1 MINTLSETPN
11 ASRIHIAFFGRRNNG
26 KSSLINAFTNQ
37 PVSLVSD
44 IAGTTTDPVYKPM
57 EVYPIGPCV
66 LIDTAGFDDEGSLG
80 EMRISKSKE
89 VVAICDI
96 AVMVFSPE
104 QTDFE
109 PEKEWISLLTEKKC
123 PVIGVVNKSDLSE
136 KAKAVANQVS
146 DIFGITVCTVS
157 AKSGDG
163 IDKLRKII
171 TESVPDDA
179 SFDSITGH
187 LCGEGDS
194 VLLVMPQ
201 DIQAPKGRL
210 ILPQVQVTRDLLDL
224 KAIITSV
231 TTDKLDAALS
241 MMKNPPKLIITDSQ
255 VFDYVYKRKPKESM
269 LTSFSVL
276 LARYKG
282 DIAEF
287 RRGAEKIDSLSEND
301 TVLIA
306 EACTHAPQTEDI
318 GRVKIPRMLKKL
330 VGENL
335 KFEIVS
341 GKNFPEDLSRY
352 ALVIHCG
359 GCMFNRKY
367 VLNRIAACKNANV
380 PITNYGITIAKIK
393 GILDKIKD

>member
-11 ASRIHIAFFGRRNNG
+11 AIRVHIAFFGRRNNG
-26 KSSLINAFTNQ
+26 KSSLINAFANQ
-37 PVSLVSD
+37 SVALVSD

-66 LIDTAGFDDEGSLG
+66 LIDTAGFDDAGTLG
-80 EMRISKSKE
+80 EMRVSKTKDILNM
-89 VVAICDI
+89 ADI

-104 QTDFE
+104 QTEFGY
-109 PEKEWISLLTEKKC
+109 EKEWLSLLSEKKC
-123 PVIGVVNKSDLSE
+123 PVIGVMNKSDFCENALK
-136 KAKAVANQVS
+136 KAKHIS
-146 DIFGITVCTVS
+146 DLTGISILPVS
-157 AKSGDG
+157 AKTGDG
-163 IDKLRKII
+163 IDGIRRMIAETL
-171 TESVPDDA
+171 PDNTA
-179 SFDSITGH
+179 FGSITGH
-187 LCGEGDS
+187 LCKEGDN

-210 ILPQVQVTRDLLDL
+210 ILPQVQVIRDLLDL

-231 TTDKLDAALS
+231 TADKLEEALQN
-241 MMKNPPKLIITDSQ
+241 MKNPPKLIITDSQ
-255 VFDYVYKRKPKESM
+255 VFDYVYNRKPPESM

-282 DIAEF
+282 DIDEF
-287 RRGAEKIDSLSEND
+287 RKGAEKIDFLTESD

-318 GRVKIPRMLKKL
+318 GRVKIPQMLRKI

-341 GKNFPEDLSRY
+341 GKDFPEDLSKY

-359 GCMFNRKY
+359 ACMFNRKY
-367 VLNRIAACKNANV
+367 VLNRITACQNANV
-380 PITNYGITIAKIK
+380 PVTNYGIAIAKIK
-393 GILDKIKD
+393 GISDKITD